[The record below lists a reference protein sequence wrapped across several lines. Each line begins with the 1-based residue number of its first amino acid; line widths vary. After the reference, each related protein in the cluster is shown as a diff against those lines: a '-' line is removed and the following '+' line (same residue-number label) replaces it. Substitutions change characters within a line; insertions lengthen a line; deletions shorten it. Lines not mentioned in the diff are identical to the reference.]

1 MLSRRVVPWRAAGL
15 ATAPFLAAASEGGV
29 VEKAARCTT
38 LTVGD
43 EMVEAS
49 MDRYE
54 REIHREQIDCDIAA
68 ESV

>member
-1 MLSRRVVPWRAAGL
+1 
-15 ATAPFLAAASEGGV
+15 LAAASEGGV